1 MLKKTIKFKDFNDV
15 EHTEDL
21 YFHVSKASV
30 LTASNE
36 AYSEIMKI
44 ALDLQER
51 AKFLEDVKEEDFDQ
65 SDPFNK
71 NSLLV
76 AEAIRMVAR
85 LLDQLI
91 DLSYG
96 VRSSDG
102 LRFVRDDKVLTDFK
116 NSAVYDAFVEQ
127 MIGNQDELIEFINQ
141 LLANT

>member
-1 MLKKTIKFKDFNDV
+1 MLKKTVKFKDFNDV
-15 EHTEDL
+15 ERTEDL

-30 LTASNE
+30 LTSSDG
-36 AYSEIMKI
+36 AYNEIMKI
-44 ALDLQER
+44 GLDLQER
-51 AKFLEDVKEEDFDQ
+51 GKFLEDLKEEDLDQ

-71 NSLLV
+71 NSQLV

-85 LLDQLI
+85 LLDRLV

-96 VRSSDG
+96 IRSSDG

-127 MIGNQDELIEFINQ
+127 MIENQDELIEFINQ
-141 LLANT
+141 LLATK

>member
-1 MLKKTIKFKDFNDV
+1 MLKKTVKFKDFNGV
-15 EHTEDL
+15 ERTEDL

-30 LTASNE
+30 LTSSDG
-36 AYSEIMKI
+36 AYNEIMKI
-44 ALDLQER
+44 GLDLQER
-51 AKFLEDVKEEDFDQ
+51 GKFLEDLKEEDLDQ

-71 NSLLV
+71 NSQLV

-85 LLDQLI
+85 LLDRLV

-96 VRSSDG
+96 IRSSDG

-127 MIGNQDELIEFINQ
+127 MITNQDELIEFINQ
-141 LLANT
+141 LLATK

>member
-1 MLKKTIKFKDFNDV
+1 MLKKTVKFKDFNDV
-15 EHTEDL
+15 ERTEDL

-30 LTASNE
+30 LTSSDG
-36 AYSEIMKI
+36 AYNEIMKI
-44 ALDLQER
+44 GLDLQER
-51 AKFLEDVKEEDFDQ
+51 GKFLEDLKEEDLDQ

-71 NSLLV
+71 NSQLV

-85 LLDQLI
+85 LLDRLV

-96 VRSSDG
+96 IRSSDG

-127 MIGNQDELIEFINQ
+127 MITNQDELIEFINQ
-141 LLANT
+141 LLATK

>member
-1 MLKKTIKFKDFNDV
+1 MLKKTVKFKDFNGV
-15 EHTEDL
+15 ERTEDL

-30 LTASNE
+30 LTSSDE
-36 AYSEIMKI
+36 AYNEIMKI
-44 ALDLQER
+44 GLDLQER
-51 AKFLEDVKEEDFDQ
+51 GKFLEDVKEEDLDQ

-71 NSLLV
+71 NSQLV

-85 LLDQLI
+85 LLDRLV

-96 VRSSDG
+96 IRSSDG

-127 MIGNQDELIEFINQ
+127 MITNQDELIEFINQ
-141 LLANT
+141 LLATK